1 MCLTVKF
8 HPAVMENMV
17 KRAILIALCL
27 VAFAFG
33 SRAQETLYV
42 ATGSK
47 GAAGVLYT
55 VNPNTAA
62 FTAIA
67 PILVGGSSIGM
78 TGLAFNPLNNVL
90 YGVTGLESPNF
101 KRNLVSINPA
111 TGAATVIG
119 AIVDPDFG
127 SSLGLTDLSFR
138 SDGTLFGI
146 SPNNMY
152 TINLS
157 NAALTEIG
165 ATGENPP
172 GGGLAFSPSGTL
184 FSAGLATGTLD
195 TLNTSTGARTVGPTL
210 TNSPHAGSLGAMT
223 ALAFN
228 SAGTLFGSD
237 SDRAQNGATTVSVD
251 LVTINTATGVVT
263 NVGALPNDIDAIA
276 FGPAVPEPS
285 SLGLLAIGAGIFGY
299 LRRRRSH

>member
-1 MCLTVKF
+1 
-8 HPAVMENMV
+8 MENMV
-17 KRAILIALCL
+17 KRAILIALSL
-27 VAFAFG
+27 AAFAAG

-47 GAAGVLYT
+47 GAPGVLYT
-55 VNPNTAA
+55 VDPNTAA
-62 FTAIA
+62 FSAVA
-67 PILVGGSSIGM
+67 PILVGGSSIGL
-78 TGLAFNPLNNVL
+78 TGLAFNPLNDVL

-101 KRNLVSINPA
+101 PRNLVSINPA
-111 TGAATVIG
+111 TGAANIIG
-119 AIVDPDFG
+119 AILDPGFG

-146 SPNNMY
+146 SPNEMY

-157 NAALTEIG
+157 NAALTTIG
-165 ATGENPP
+165 PTGENAP
-172 GGGLAFSPSGTL
+172 GGGLAFSPSGIL
-184 FSAGLATGTLD
+184 FSAGKATGTLD
-195 TLNTSTGARTVGPTL
+195 TLNTSTGARTMGPTL

-251 LVTINTATGVVT
+251 LVTINTATGVVA
-263 NVGALPNDIDAIA
+263 NLGQLPNDIDAIA

-285 SLGLLAIGAGIFGY
+285 SLSLIAVGAGLVGY
-299 LRRRRSH
+299 LRHRRSR

>member
-1 MCLTVKF
+1 
-8 HPAVMENMV
+8 MV
-17 KRAILIALCL
+17 KRAILILLALS
-27 VAFAFG
+27 AFDPA
-33 SRAQETLYV
+33 SQAAETLYV

-62 FTAIA
+62 FTQVA
-67 PILVGGSSIGM
+67 PILVGGSPIGM
-78 TGLAFNPLNNVL
+78 TGLAFNPLNGVL

-101 KRNLVSINPA
+101 VRNLVTINPA
-111 TGAATVIG
+111 TGAATVVGVIL
-119 AIVDPDFG
+119 DPDFG

-146 SPNNMY
+146 SPSEMY

-157 NAALTEIG
+157 NAALTTIG
-165 ATGENPP
+165 PTGENVP
-172 GGGLAFSPSGTL
+172 GGGLAFSPSGAL
-184 FSAGLATGTLD
+184 FSAGKATGTLD

-210 TNSPHAGSLGAMT
+210 TNSPHAGDLGAMT

-237 SDRAQNGATTVSVD
+237 SDRAQNGATTVAVD

-263 NVGALPNDIDAIA
+263 NVGVLPNDIDAIA
-276 FGPAVPEPS
+276 FSPVPEPS
-285 SLGLLAIGAGIFGY
+285 SLALVAIGAGIVGY
-299 LRRRRSH
+299 LRHRRRH